1 MKVRHRSR
9 CPSILHDFP
18 LFQVHMKTLTDW
30 VAEFNALMQDRID
43 TACKKVKQMLGDS
56 ADIYFA

>member
-1 MKVRHRSR
+1 
-9 CPSILHDFP
+9 
-18 LFQVHMKTLTDW
+18 MKTLTDW

-56 ADIYFA
+56 ADIYFANGEA